1 MATETPTREV
11 AIGEDHEALV
21 EQAAAMMQT
30 MSRLM
35 RQVKQVLLGAAP
47 PEAARMGEG
56 QFRALHSLCHEGRMT
71 AGELANFCNV
81 ADPTMSK
88 ILNSLE
94 SNNLIARRTAP
105 NNRRVVWV
113 EVTDQGRA
121 MHDEMLAHFRQA
133 LATILRPL
141 DDEQLRDVIRA
152 FHHLE
157 TVVSPQEPE

>member
-11 AIGEDHEALV
+11 AIGEAHETLV
-21 EQAAAMMQT
+21 EEAAIMVQAMN
-30 MSRLM
+30 RLM
-35 RQVKQVLLGAAP
+35 RQVKHILLGAAP

-71 AGELANFCNV
+71 AGELANNCNV

-121 MHDEMLAHFRQA
+121 MHDEMLAHFRRA
-133 LATILRPL
+133 IATVLRPL
-141 DDEQLRDVIRA
+141 NDEQLRDVIRA

-157 TVVSPQEPE
+157 TLGSPQESE

>member
-21 EQAAAMMQT
+21 EQAAGMIQT
-30 MSRLM
+30 MNRLM
-35 RQVKQVLLGAAP
+35 RHVKQILLGAAP

-71 AGELANFCNV
+71 AGELATSCSV

-94 SNNLIARRTAP
+94 TNNLILRRTAP

-121 MHDEMLAHFRQA
+121 MHDEMLAQFRKA
-133 LATILRPL
+133 LAVVLRPL
-141 DDEQLRDVIRA
+141 NDAQLRDVIRA

-157 TVVSPQEPE
+157 TVVGPQEAE